1 MTPFELAQSL
11 FNTPCLNPRAE
22 ITFGGHPA
30 EVLTAGGSVVRV
42 AVVGDANLADL
53 GDHYPA
59 PFTGQSFRSMFH
71 PEDPVFMGRLIQPNS
86 TDNLAA
92 TESDR
97 ESIWNF
103 ASEHAGAFAYRA
115 YGDLPNLHPPQ
126 FEVEGLPTAMRRIIE
141 ALPMADRS
149 SLVEIITPQ
158 LWALSHRSSDR
169 DYLLIECFEGPW
181 DTTGSLG
188 YLQFKGCGSS
198 RDPFKRRWLYAE
210 SESCH
215 QKERNGKQ
223 IPPWHSDAAKL
234 LGWRCHDRIGNDFG
248 VFVLDG
254 PMQAALLAE
263 MVIDTLIA
271 LHRMQVMSLLRITLT
286 PFDGKSPLTMSVLI
300 EERAKTMGDLLA
312 DDLMDGS
319 D

>member
-30 EVLTAGGSVVRV
+30 AVLADGGSVVRV

-53 GDHYPA
+53 GHHYPA
-59 PFTGQSFRSMFH
+59 PFTGQSFRSMFQ
-71 PEDPVFMGRLIQPNS
+71 PEDPVFMARLIQPNS

-92 TESDR
+92 TEGDR
-97 ESIWNF
+97 ESIWDF
-103 ASEHAGAFAYRA
+103 ASEQAGAFAYRA

-126 FEVEGLPTAMRRIIE
+126 FEVEGLPVAIRRIIE
-141 ALPMADRS
+141 ALPMANRS

-158 LWALSHRSSDR
+158 LWALAHRASDR
-169 DYLLIECFEGPW
+169 DYLLIECYEGPW
-181 DTTGSLG
+181 ETAESLG
-188 YLQFKGCGSS
+188 YVQFKGCGAG
-198 RDPFKRRWLYAE
+198 RDPFGRRWVYGE
-210 SESCH
+210 SESKH
-215 QKERNGKQ
+215 QKDRNEKQ
-223 IPPWHSDAAKL
+223 TPPWHADAARL

-248 VFVLDG
+248 VFLLDG

-263 MVIDTLIA
+263 MVIDSLIA
-271 LHRMQVMSLLRITLT
+271 LHGMEVMSLLKITLT
-286 PFDGKSPLTMSVLI
+286 PFEGESPLTMSVLI

-312 DDLMDGS
+312 DDLMDGA

>member
-1 MTPFELAQSL
+1 LTPFELAKSL
-11 FNTPCLNPRAE
+11 FNTPCLNPRAA

-30 EVLTAGGSVVRV
+30 AVLTDGGSVVRV
-42 AVVGDANLADL
+42 AVVGDANMADL
-53 GDHYPA
+53 GHHYPA

-71 PEDPVFMGRLIQPNS
+71 PEDPLFMARLIQPNGINNP
-86 TDNLAA
+86 DAPERDGEN
-92 TESDR
+92 
-97 ESIWNF
+97 IWDF
-103 ASEHAGAFAYRA
+103 ASDQVGAFAYRA

-126 FEVEGLPTAMRRIIE
+126 FEVEGLPTAIRRIIE
-141 ALPMADRS
+141 ALPMPDRS
-149 SLVEIITPQ
+149 SLVEIIAPQ
-158 LWALSHRSSDR
+158 LWALAHRASER

-181 DTTGSLG
+181 DTEESLG
-188 YLQFKGCGSS
+188 YVQFKGCGAS
-198 RDPFKRRWLYAE
+198 RDPFGRRWVYAE
-210 SESCH
+210 SESAH

-223 IPPWHSDAAKL
+223 IPPWHADAAKL

-248 VFVLDG
+248 IFLLDG

-263 MVIDTLIA
+263 MVIDSLIA
-271 LHRMQVMSLLRITLT
+271 LHGMEVMSLLKITLT
-286 PFDGKSPLTMSVLI
+286 PFEGKRPLTMSVLI